1 MTDRIRVID
10 LGLADYERV
19 QTLQGRLRRAVVD
32 GRLPGVLLLLEHPPV
47 VTLGSRGGS
56 EDLRPRSPEESMEL
70 PVCRAER
77 GGRAT
82 LHAPGQLVSYPIVPL
97 PRRDLRAYVA
107 ALEEVLIRLLADLG
121 IDAHRSVGRP
131 GLYVEDRKIAS
142 IGLRCERWV
151 ASHGTSL
158 NVDVD
163 LELFGRIVSCGEEH
177 LRQTSIL
184 AERGRIPSMTAVK
197 AGYVDAFAHVL
208 PWRPDVP
215 VSVTPDDVAAY
226 LGLSEA
232 SALP

>member
-1 MTDRIRVID
+1 
-10 LGLADYERV
+10 
-19 QTLQGRLRRAVVD
+19 
-32 GRLPGVLLLLEHPPV
+32 
-47 VTLGSRGGS
+47 
-56 EDLRPRSPEESMEL
+56 MEL

-77 GGRAT
+77 GGKAT

-97 PRRDLRAYVA
+97 PRRDLRAYVT
-107 ALEEVLIRLLADLG
+107 ALEEVLICLLADLS
-121 IDAHRSVGRP
+121 IDAHRSEGRP

-163 LELFGRIVSCGEEH
+163 LDLFRRIVACGEEH

-184 AERGRIPSMTAVK
+184 TERGWVPSMTAIK
-197 AGYVDAFAHVL
+197 AGYVDAFARVL

-215 VSVTPDDVAAY
+215 VSVATDDVAAF

-232 SALP
+232 PGRP